1 MTHASLRD
9 RIRGSLVAGAIGDA
23 LGYPI
28 EFLSL
33 SAIRRAYGPDGITRF
48 DTSPRWTD
56 HDHKAVFSDDTQM
69 TLFTAEGVLN
79 AHRSGSNH
87 LDAIRMAY
95 LEWLITQSADHSPR
109 PSRGSLSDVAALNV
123 RRAPGNTCLTA
134 LQSIWHGHEPDN
146 NSKGCGGVMRVAPI
160 ALLAAAGHLDV
171 QQATLLAAYAAK
183 LTHLHPLGYIPAA
196 LMAHVLYHLATS
208 EAPTRQQLIEAIERA
223 CAAVEAYFRL
233 MPEPAAVMTRLARQ
247 AVALAGNQRSDT
259 DNIAA
264 LGEGWVGEE
273 ALAIALY
280 CAVRHFDNLE
290 QALIAAVNHSG
301 DSDSTGAITGNLL
314 GAAAGFEAIPE
325 HFRQGIEQLDL
336 IVSIADQLAQT
347 DDYQQ

>member
-1 MTHASLRD
+1 MTDATLRD

-23 LGYPI
+23 LGYPV
-28 EFLSL
+28 EFMSL

-56 HDHKAVFSDDTQM
+56 LNHKAVFSDDTQM

-95 LEWLITQSADHSPR
+95 LEWLTTQSGNRSPR
-109 PSRGSLSDVAALNV
+109 PSHGSLSDVPALNV
-123 RRAPGNTCLTA
+123 RRAPGITCLTA
-134 LQSIWHGHEPDN
+134 LQSIWHDHEPDN
-146 NSKGCGGVMRVAPI
+146 NSKGCGGVMRIAPI

-171 QQATLLAAYAAK
+171 QQASLLAADAAK

-196 LMAHVLYHLATS
+196 LMAHVLYHLATAD
-208 EAPTRQQLIEAIERA
+208 APSRPLLIEAIEKGN
-223 CAAVEAYFRL
+223 AAVEALFHL
-233 MPEPAAVMTRLARQ
+233 VPEHAAVMTRLARQ
-247 AVALAGNQRSDT
+247 AIARAGNQLSDT

-301 DSDSTGAITGNLL
+301 DSDSTGAIAGNLL
-314 GAAAGFEAIPE
+314 GAATGFEAIPE
-325 HFRQGIEQLDL
+325 HFKQGIEQLDL
-336 IVSIADQLAQT
+336 LVSIADQLAQT
-347 DDYQQ
+347 DHN